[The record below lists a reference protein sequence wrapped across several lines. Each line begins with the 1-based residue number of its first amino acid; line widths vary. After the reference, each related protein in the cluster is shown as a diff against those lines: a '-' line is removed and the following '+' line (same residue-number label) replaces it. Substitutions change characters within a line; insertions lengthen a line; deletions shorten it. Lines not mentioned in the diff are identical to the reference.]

1 MKMCAYIFMEKKDYR
16 ILKTQWEL
24 NHKERGEIDIVTM
37 DKEVL
42 VENSWNEEHPL
53 KNISII
59 A

>member
-1 MKMCAYIFMEKKDYR
+1 MKMCAYIFMEKKDYI

-24 NHKERGEIDIVTM
+24 NHKEKGEVDIVTM

>member
-1 MKMCAYIFMEKKDYR
+1 MSAYIFMEKKDYR

-24 NHKERGEIDIVTM
+24 NHKERGDIDIVTM

-42 VENSWNEEHPL
+42 VENSWNEEHL
-53 KNISII
+53 LNNITII

>member
-1 MKMCAYIFMEKKDYR
+1 MCAYIFMEKKDYR
-16 ILKTQWEL
+16 IIKTQWEL
-24 NHKERGEIDIVTM
+24 NHKEKGEVDIVTM